1 MIYLV
6 LFIYYLP
13 PISFPVQS
21 RHLNEESKTHIHLL
35 DKTETEMSVETLALR
50 AEAVRAET
58 MRKGQV
64 QEIF

>member
-1 MIYLV
+1 MHTNV
-6 LFIYYLP
+6 SSTLFLI
-13 PISFPVQS
+13 QS

-35 DKTETEMSVETLALR
+35 DKTETEMSAETLALR

-64 QEIF
+64 REGGMSA